1 MDYQEPSKSM
11 YPQEIK
17 LDVGKVEET
26 GDTGKDTAT
35 EAFEPGGG
43 VTEVIHAFDNEIQDE
58 ILSVTKTP

>member
-1 MDYQEPSKSM
+1 M
-11 YPQEIK
+11 
-17 LDVGKVEET
+17 
-26 GDTGKDTAT
+26 DTGKIKGTNKTEDDTAT